1 MRRLLLQLSAISS
14 LLLLIAAGYGESRP
28 RYGGT
33 VRVLL
38 HDKVMSIDPLSEE
51 DHPATRD
58 RVAGLVF
65 ETLTTID
72 AQGHVRPCLASS
84 WRSDQS
90 KKSWQLRLRLANFH
104 DGSVLTAAD
113 VAASLAKNNPAWK
126 YSAPDRQ
133 TVIIDT
139 PSPVQHMAE
148 MLALP
153 KYAILKRQT
162 DSSGGVVLIGTGPY
176 RLTQWQ
182 PGEKAQLAVN
192 EDYWGGRAFPDAIE
206 FQMGISLRE
215 QLLDRQ
221 LGPYSAAE
229 VGIDQLRALEQAQT
243 NQNLAVSRP
252 ADLLALVFLQ
262 PGPPTRA
269 DVARVGVEGDSPS
282 HPGRKPVDPRV
293 REALSLAINRAA
305 ITSVLLQRRGTPAS
319 GLLPQWL
326 TGYEF
331 MFPGSTNLE
340 RAREL
345 RADAAAYV
353 IIAPIMLAYDAAD
366 PLSKLVA
373 ERIAVD
379 AREAGIVVQPYAES
393 HVNSKTAR
401 SSMNA
406 DAVLLRAPLQSV
418 EPSVALAALSDDL
431 GLFSESVPA
440 VLAATRPE
448 DLLEDER
455 KLLADHRVLP
465 VAHLPQAIWLN
476 NNVHNWQQLMTGGWQ
491 LDQLWVEGAR

>member
-1 MRRLLLQLSAISS
+1 M
-14 LLLLIAAGYGESRP
+14 AAAAHGESRP

-38 HDKVMSIDPLSEE
+38 HDKVISIDPLSEE
-51 DHPATRD
+51 DHPMARD
-58 RVAGLVF
+58 RVAALIF
-65 ETLTTID
+65 ETLTSID
-72 AQGHVRPCLASS
+72 AQGRVRPCLASS
-84 WRSDQS
+84 WHSDQA
-90 KKSWQLRLRLANFH
+90 KRSWQFRLRLANFH
-104 DGSVLTAAD
+104 DGSLLTAAD
-113 VAASLAKNNPAWK
+113 VAASLSRSNPGWK

-133 TVIIDT
+133 TVTIDS
-139 PSPVQHMAE
+139 PSPVQRMPE
-148 MLALP
+148 MLALE
-153 KYAILKRQT
+153 KYAIVRRQGEG
-162 DSSGGVVLIGTGPY
+162 SAAVLTGTGPY
-176 RLTQWQ
+176 KLYQWQ
-182 PGEKAQLAVN
+182 AGEKALLSVN

-206 FQMGISLRE
+206 FQMGPSLRE

-229 VGIDQLRALEQAQT
+229 LGLDQLRALEQT
-243 NQNLAVSRP
+243 NQNVIISRP
-252 ADLLALVFLQ
+252 EELLALVFMQ
-262 PGPPTRA
+262 A
-269 DVARVGVEGDSPS
+269 DSPAR
-282 HPGRKPVDPRV
+282 PGRKPVDSRV
-293 REALSLAINRAA
+293 REALGLALNRGAINN
-305 ITSVLLQRRGTPAS
+305 VLLQRRGMPAS

-331 MFPGSTNLE
+331 MLPGSQNLD

-353 IIAPIMLAYDAAD
+353 VITPIMLAYDAAD

-379 AREAGIVVQPYAES
+379 AREAGIVVQPYPEA
-393 HVNSKTAR
+393 HINSRAAR

-406 DAVLLRAPLQSV
+406 DAVLLRVPLESI
-418 EPSVALAALSDDL
+418 EPSVALVSFTDDL
-431 GLFSESVPA
+431 GLFSESTA
-440 VLAATRPE
+440 SILAAARPE
-448 DLLEDER
+448 ELLENER
-455 KLLADHRVLP
+455 KLLADHRLLP

>member
-1 MRRLLLQLSAISS
+1 M
-14 LLLLIAAGYGESRP
+14 AALAHGESRP

-38 HDKVMSIDPLSEE
+38 HDRVTSIDPLSEE
-51 DHPATRD
+51 EHPAARD
-58 RVAGLVF
+58 RMAALTF
-65 ETLTTID
+65 ETLTSMD
-72 AQGHVRPCLASS
+72 AEGRVRPGLASS
-84 WRSDQS
+84 WRADAA
-90 KKSWQLRLRLANFH
+90 KKSWQFRLRLANFH
-104 DGSVLTAAD
+104 DGSVLTAAE
-113 VAASLAKNNPAWK
+113 VVASLAKSNPAWK
-126 YSAPDRQ
+126 YSAADRQ
-133 TVIIDT
+133 TVTIDS
-139 PSPVQHMAE
+139 PSPVQHMPE

-153 KYAILKRQT
+153 RYAIIKRQGEGNAT
-162 DSSGGVVLIGTGPY
+162 VLTGTGPY

-182 PGEKAQLAVN
+182 SGEKAQLTVN

-206 FQMGISLRE
+206 FQMGGSLRE

-229 VGIDQLRALEQAQT
+229 VGIDQVRALEQSS
-243 NQNLAVSRP
+243 QNLATSRP

-262 PGPPTRA
+262 S
-269 DVARVGVEGDSPS
+269 DSSSRVG
-282 HPGRKPVDPRV
+282 GRKPVDARV
-293 REALSLAINRAA
+293 REALGLALNRSA
-305 ITSVLLQRRGTPAS
+305 ISNVLLQRRGTPAS

-331 MFPGSTNLE
+331 IFPGGTDLD

-353 IIAPIMLAYDAAD
+353 VITPIMLAYDAAD

-393 HVNSKTAR
+393 HINSKTAR
-401 SSMNA
+401 ATMNA
-406 DAVLLRAPLQSV
+406 DAVLLRAPLRSL
-418 EPSVALAALSDDL
+418 EPAVALAGLSDDL

-440 VLAATRPE
+440 ILSAARPE
-448 DLLEDER
+448 ELLDAER

-465 VAHLPQAIWLN
+465 VAHLPQVVWLN
-476 NNVHNWQQLMTGGWQ
+476 NNVHNWQQLLTGGWQ